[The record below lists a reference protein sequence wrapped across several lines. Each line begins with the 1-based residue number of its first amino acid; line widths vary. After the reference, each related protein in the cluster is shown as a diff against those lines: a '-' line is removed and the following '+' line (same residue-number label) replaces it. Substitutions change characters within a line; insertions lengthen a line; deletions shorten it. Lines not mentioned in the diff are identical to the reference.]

1 MLTENKE
8 ARKKKVERFQ
18 TQLFRK
24 GILISMSYIQNK
36 NMILQDKNTTN
47 SFTNVI
53 FLNDQLTFSL
63 KAA

>member
-24 GILISMSYIQNK
+24 GILISMSYI
-36 NMILQDKNTTN
+36 
-47 SFTNVI
+47 
-53 FLNDQLTFSL
+53 
-63 KAA
+63 

>member
-1 MLTENKE
+1 
-8 ARKKKVERFQ
+8 
-18 TQLFRK
+18 
-24 GILISMSYIQNK
+24 
-36 NMILQDKNTTN
+36 MILQDKNTTN